1 MRKLVIFGGSGIGM
15 IAASIAEDNKSHEV
29 LGFLNDIVP
38 VGETIGKYKT
48 FPVLG
53 DSTDYVKFLNDPE
66 VDFFIAY
73 VGMKKE
79 KSVFNKVKNLGIP
92 EDRWA
97 TLIHSTA
104 IIPEGFCKIG
114 KGVLIAPLCQLSA
127 DTTISDNCIMLPNSF
142 LGHDSFMDEFAH
154 IATNGVVGANV
165 HIGKACH
172 IGSNATI
179 REKVTI
185 GDFSLVGAASM
196 VLNDVGEEE
205 IVIGNPARPLE

>member
-1 MRKLVIFGGSGIGM
+1 M

-29 LGFLNDIVP
+29 LGFLNDVIP
-38 VGETIGKYKT
+38 IGESIGKYKT

-53 DSTDYVKFLNDPE
+53 DSSDYVKYISDPE

-73 VGMKKE
+73 VGMKNE
-79 KSVFNKVKNLGIP
+79 KNVFDKIKGIEIP
-92 EDRWA
+92 ESRWA

-114 KGVLIAPLCQLSA
+114 KGVLIAALCQLSA
-127 DTTISDNCIMLPNSF
+127 DTTVSDNCIMLPNSF
-142 LGHDSFMDEFAH
+142 LGHDSFMDEFSH

-179 REKVTI
+179 REKVII

-196 VLNDVGEEE
+196 VLRDVEEE
-205 IVIGNPARPLE
+205 TIVIGNPAKPLTPKL